1 MQTGTRTTDE
11 IARLGTDVYARVVK
25 PQLLPEHD
33 GKYVAVN
40 VETGEFELA
49 DDDYTAVMRL
59 RARCPVADVWLERAG
74 HATAYKF
81 AGFK

>member
-1 MQTGTRTTDE
+1 MLTGTRTTDE

-40 VETGEFELA
+40 VETGEFEIDA
-49 DDDYTAVMRL
+49 DDYTAVMRL
-59 RARCPVADVWLERAG
+59 RAKCPNADVWLERAG
-74 HATAYKF
+74 YDTAYKF
-81 AGFK
+81 AGFR